1 MPLLTE
7 RYRSGTRGYKH
18 VAPPEQE
25 PLLTNHLQQAQL
37 INRSGFGIAASPSLA
52 MRSALLAILSTG
64 IATTLA
70 ILLTP
75 DDPSG
80 EGALFYPALVMSTGL
95 AIAPV
100 VTALRYP
107 KTLLRGETLL
117 SLAPIYWLLLDLLQ
131 GVYAMQDITADQ
143 VRQSFLA
150 IGIFVLMVRFSALRR
165 SWNIPKV
172 LISSVSQEFSIN
184 TYFAL
189 AIACFALG
197 MLNFAVPCNF
207 NVFEMVHYLGQER
220 WAAPWGRGQLGGW
233 DAFLDHLQYFGY
245 LLPVL
250 TVVIGRRVGLRN
262 TRTILCLGMSV
273 IVALFLAQSG
283 SRRVIGVIGGMALI
297 LWVLDQHRL
306 RIKHLVMT
314 IVAIFALLIT
324 LQVMLE
330 YRNVG
335 LSVLVGTGEVPSRR
349 FEKTQLLE
357 EQHLRVDDNFYRL
370 CQIIQLIPDS
380 HPFVYHKYFVYV
392 IVRPV
397 PRIFWPGKPVDPG
410 FDLPTALGVEGVSF
424 SYSVIG
430 ELYMSLGFI
439 GIALGGWFYGRI
451 ASTASGLLAR
461 CNTQGALVIYSIV
474 VMALFSGMRSI
485 LELILVS
492 YVVLAWVGL
501 SHLFIRLRQAKA
513 Q

>member
-1 MPLLTE
+1 M
-7 RYRSGTRGYKH
+7 
-18 VAPPEQE
+18 
-25 PLLTNHLQQAQL
+25 
-37 INRSGFGIAASPSLA
+37 
-52 MRSALLAILSTG
+52 
-64 IATTLA
+64 ATTLA
-70 ILLTP
+70 ILLVP
-75 DDPSG
+75 EDASG
-80 EGALFYPALVMSTGL
+80 PGALFYPALVMSAGL
-95 AIAPV
+95 ATAPFV
-100 VTALRYP
+100 AACRRP
-107 KTLLRGETLL
+107 KTLLRGECLL

-131 GVYAMQDITADQ
+131 GVYAMEDVTADE
-143 VRQSFLA
+143 VRQAFLA
-150 IGIFVLMVRFSALRR
+150 IGIFVVMVWLAALRR
-165 SWNIPKV
+165 SWRLPKV

-189 AIACFALG
+189 AVACFVIG

-207 NVFEMVHYLGQER
+207 NVFEMVYYLGQER

-250 TVVIGRRVGLRN
+250 TVVIGRRLGLRN
-262 TRTILCLGMSV
+262 VRTLICVGLSV
-273 IVALFLAQSG
+273 VVALFLVQSG
-283 SRRVIGVIGGMALI
+283 SRRVIGVVGGMALV
-297 LWVLDQHRL
+297 LWVLDQQRL
-306 RIKHLVMT
+306 RVKHLLT
-314 IVAIFALLIT
+314 TAFAIVALLVT

-335 LSVLVGTGEVPSRR
+335 LSVLVGQGEMPSGRY
-349 FEKTQLLE
+349 EKRTVLE

-370 CQIIQLIPDS
+370 CQIIQLIPKEY
-380 HPFVYHKYFVYV
+380 PFVYHRYLIYV
-392 IVRPV
+392 IVRPI
-397 PRIFWPGKPVDPG
+397 PRVFWPGKPVDAG
-410 FDLPTALGVEGVSF
+410 FDLPAVLGVEGVSF

-430 ELYMSLGFI
+430 ELYMSLGLI
-439 GIALGGWFYGRI
+439 GVALGGWLYGRI

-461 CNTQGALVIYSIV
+461 CRTQGALVIYSIV

-501 SHLFIRLRQAKA
+501 THLFIKLGHAKA

>member
-1 MPLLTE
+1 
-7 RYRSGTRGYKH
+7 
-18 VAPPEQE
+18 
-25 PLLTNHLQQAQL
+25 LQQGHL
-37 INRSGFGIAASPSLA
+37 IHLPAFGIAASPSVT
-52 MRSALLAILSTG
+52 MRAALLALLSTT
-64 IATTLA
+64 IATTMA
-70 ILLTP
+70 TLLIP
-75 DDPSG
+75 DDPSA
-80 EGALFYPALVMSTGL
+80 EGALFYPALVMSAGL
-95 AIAPV
+95 ATAPLI
-100 VTALRYP
+100 TALRYP
-107 KTLLRGETLL
+107 KALLRGECLL

-131 GVYAMQDITADQ
+131 GVYAMEDITADQ
-143 VRQSFLA
+143 VRQAFLA
-150 IGIFVLMVRFSALRR
+150 IGLFVVMVWLGALRR
-165 SWNIPKV
+165 SWKIPRV

-184 TYFAL
+184 TYFTL
-189 AIACFALG
+189 AVACFVLG
-197 MLNFAVPCNF
+197 MLNFAIPTNF
-207 NVFEMVHYLGQER
+207 NIFEMVHYLGQDR

-250 TVVIGRRVGLRN
+250 TVVIGRRAGLRN
-262 TRTILCLGMSV
+262 VRTLICIGMSV
-273 IVALFLAQSG
+273 VVALFLAQSG
-283 SRRVIGVIGGMALI
+283 SRRVIGVVAGMALI

-306 RIKHLVMT
+306 RVKHLVMT
-314 IVAIFALLIT
+314 AVAILALLLT

-335 LSVLVGTGEVPSRR
+335 LSVLIGKGEIPSGRQ
-349 FEKTQLLE
+349 EKRQILE

-380 HPFVYHKYFVYV
+380 HPFVYHKYLVYV
-392 IVRPV
+392 LVRPV
-397 PRIFWPGKPVDPG
+397 PRVFWPDKPIDPG
-410 FDLPTALGVEGVSF
+410 FDLPSALGVQGLSL

-439 GIALGGWFYGRI
+439 GIALGGWFYGRV

-501 SHLFIRLRQAKA
+501 SHLFVKLRHVKA
-513 Q
+513 R

>member
-1 MPLLTE
+1 MQSISTGWRRPSFALT
-7 RYRSGTRGYKH
+7 
-18 VAPPEQE
+18 
-25 PLLTNHLQQAQL
+25 
-37 INRSGFGIAASPSLA
+37 AAPSLTL
-52 MRSALLAILSTG
+52 RSTLLAIISIV

-70 ILLTP
+70 ILLIP
-75 DDPSG
+75 DDPAT
-80 EGALFYPALVMSTGL
+80 EGALFYPALVMSAGL
-95 AIAPV
+95 ATAPLFA
-100 VTALRYP
+100 ALRHP
-107 KTLLRGETLL
+107 KALLRGESLL

-131 GVYAMQDITADQ
+131 GVYPLQDITADQ
-143 VRQSFLA
+143 VRQAFLA
-150 IGIFVLMVRFSALRR
+150 IGLFVGMVWLSALRR
-165 SWNIPKV
+165 AWRLPQV
-172 LISSVSQEFSIN
+172 LVRSISQEFSLN
-184 TYFAL
+184 TYFGL
-189 AIACFALG
+189 AVACFLIG

-207 NVFEMVHYLGQER
+207 NVFEMVHYLGQDR

-250 TVVIGRRVGLRN
+250 TVVIGRRAGLRN
-262 TRTILCLGMSV
+262 PRTIAGVGMSV

-283 SRRVIGVIGGMALI
+283 SRRVIGVVIGMALI
-297 LWVLDQHRL
+297 LWILDQQRL
-306 RIKHLVMT
+306 RVKHLVLT
-314 IVAIFALLIT
+314 LLAVVALLMT

-335 LSVLVGTGEVPSRR
+335 LSVLVGNGEIASGR
-349 FEKTQLLE
+349 FEKRQILE

-370 CQIIQLIPDS
+370 CQIIQLIPAS
-380 HPFVYHKYFVYV
+380 YPFVYHKYLTYV

-397 PRIFWPGKPVDPG
+397 PRVFWPGKPVDPG

-439 GIALGGWFYGRI
+439 GIALGGWFYGRV
-451 ASTASGLLAR
+451 AAMARDLLAR
-461 CNTQGALVIYSIV
+461 GTTQGALVIYSIV

-501 SHLFIRLRQAKA
+501 SHLFIKLRHVKA
-513 Q
+513 